1 MSPAS
6 GADPRA
12 GLPLVHVVG
21 RRNHG
26 KTTLVAAVVSELRCR
41 GLVVGTI
48 KHSGHAHELD
58 RAGKD
63 TFVHREAGAAPA
75 AIVTPEQVALFAPRP
90 AGEAGFYARLA
101 PLYRDCA
108 LVLVEGH
115 IDGPGPHVEVFRAAV
130 GTEPLARTRLE
141 IVAVVS
147 DDAPPVDRPVWPR
160 SDVPRIADELL
171 RRGRT

>member
-1 MSPAS
+1 MSA
-6 GADPRA
+6 GDPRA

-26 KTTLVAAVVSELRCR
+26 KTTLLAAVIAELRRR
-41 GLVVGTI
+41 GVAVGAI
-48 KHSGHAHELD
+48 KHSGHDHELD
-58 RAGKD
+58 RPGKD

-75 AIVTPEQVALFAPRP
+75 AIVTPGALAIFAPRP
-90 AGEAGFYARLA
+90 AGETGFYARLA

-130 GTEPLARTRLE
+130 GTEPLVRSRPA
-141 IVAVVS
+141 IVAVIS
-147 DDAPPVDRPVWPR
+147 DDAPQVDRPVWPR
-160 SDVPRIADELL
+160 SDVPRLADELL
-171 RRGRT
+171 ALAARG

>member
-1 MSPAS
+1 MSD
-6 GADPRA
+6 DPRA

-26 KTTLVAAVVSELRCR
+26 KTTLLAAVIGELRRR
-41 GLVVGTI
+41 GVAVGAI

-58 RAGKD
+58 RPGKD
-63 TFVHREAGAAPA
+63 TYRHREAGATPA
-75 AIVTPEQVALFAPRP
+75 AIVTPAHVAVFAPR
-90 AGEAGFYARLA
+90 AADEKSCYARLA

-130 GTEPLARTRLE
+130 GTEPLVRTRPE
-141 IVAVVS
+141 IVAVIS
-147 DDAPPVDRPVWPR
+147 DDAPRVDRPVWPR
-160 SDVPRIADELL
+160 SDVPRIADALL
-171 RRGRT
+171 ALGRT